1 MKKLLTALGA
11 GSAALVLA
19 TGVAAAQAPP
29 PPTAANGAAVST
41 VGHVDGTPTTV
52 ARDSASN
59 TVFVGTG
66 PNEETGK
73 GGGIVAFPA
82 GAATGVT
89 VPGVQGFVFGLAQD
103 PATGTLYASVAGQ
116 KGGSIL
122 ALSQWNGT
130 SFGSVKT
137 IFNAAKTV
145 GAVNGIALGPDGRLY
160 GGASLNVDVNK
171 KGKLAKR
178 IPYPHPFSVFSINTD
193 GSGFK
198 VVSRGLRQPWQMTFP
213 QGATS
218 PYVTV
223 LSQEVGKIPPDAIV
237 VAKQG
242 TNFGFPGC
250 FLKVGIACKGKR
262 FSKPLVSFPPHSSP
276 MGIGSL
282 GTTLYVALFGKM
294 EVDTIPV
301 AGGKPTPF
309 LTKFVAPVVL
319 TNVLEGTLYAGDLTG
334 TIYSVALS

>member
-1 MKKLLTALGA
+1 MRKLLTALAVG
-11 GSAALVLA
+11 GAALVLT
-19 TGVAAAQAPP
+19 TGVAAGQAPP
-29 PPTAANGAAVST
+29 PPTAANGAPVAT
-41 VGHVDGTPTTV
+41 VGHVDGTPTSV
-52 ARDSASN
+52 ALDSASN

-73 GGGIVAFPA
+73 GGGIIAFAA
-82 GAATGVT
+82 GSPTGAT

-116 KGGSIL
+116 KGGSIV

-137 IFNAAKTV
+137 IFNAARTV

-160 GGASLNVDVNK
+160 GGAGLNVDINK
-171 KGKLAKR
+171 KGKLAKK

-198 VVSRGLRQPWQMTFP
+198 VVARGLRQPWQMTFP
-213 QGATS
+213 QGSTS

-242 TNFGFPGC
+242 TNFGFPRC
-250 FLKVGIACKGKR
+250 FLKVGIGCKGKTFGKALVR
-262 FSKPLVSFPPHSSP
+262 FPQHTSP

-282 GTTLYVALFGKM
+282 GDTLYVALFSKM

-309 LTKFVAPVVL
+309 LTKFVAPVVA
-319 TNVLEGTLYAGDLTG
+319 TNVLDGALYAADVSGFVYKVTL
-334 TIYSVALS
+334 

>member
-1 MKKLLTALGA
+1 MKKLLSALVA
-11 GSAALVLA
+11 GGAALVLA
-19 TGVAAAQAPP
+19 TGTAAAQAPP

-41 VGHVDGTPTTV
+41 VGHVDGTPTSV
-52 ARDSASN
+52 ALDASSN
-59 TVFVGTG
+59 TVFVATG

-73 GGGIVAFPA
+73 GGGIVAFAP
-82 GAATGVT
+82 GATTGVT

-103 PATGTLYASVAGQ
+103 PSTGTLYASVFTGKA
-116 KGGSIL
+116 GSIV
-122 ALSQWNGT
+122 ALSQWNGS

-145 GAVNGIALGPDGRLY
+145 GAVNGLALGPDGRLY
-160 GGASLNVDVNK
+160 GGAALNVDVNK
-171 KGKLAKR
+171 KGKLAKK
-178 IPYPHPFSVFSINTD
+178 IPYPHPFTVFSINTD

-198 VVSRGLRQPWQMTFP
+198 VVARGLRQPWQMTFP
-213 QGATS
+213 QGSTS

-223 LSQEVGKIPPDAIV
+223 LSQDKGKIPPDAIV

-250 FLKVGIACKGKR
+250 FLKVGIACKGKHYG
-262 FSKPLVSFPPHSSP
+262 KALVSFPDHTSP
-276 MGIGSL
+276 MGIGSQ
-282 GTTLYVALFGKM
+282 GDTLYVALFGRM
-294 EVDTIPV
+294 EVDTVPV

-319 TNVLEGTLYAGDLTG
+319 TNVIDGALYAGDLSG
-334 TIYSVALS
+334 FVYKVAL

>member
-1 MKKLLTALGA
+1 MKKLLPALVA
-11 GSAALVLA
+11 GGAALVLA
-19 TGVAAAQAPP
+19 TGTAAAQAPP

-41 VGHVDGTPTTV
+41 VGHVDGTPT
-52 ARDSASN
+52 AIAFDSSTN
-59 TVFVGTG
+59 TVFVANG
-66 PNEETGK
+66 PNEGTGK
-73 GGGIVAFPA
+73 GGGITAFAP
-82 GAATGVT
+82 GATTGVQ
-89 VPGVQGFVFGLAQD
+89 VPGVDGILFGLVGD
-103 PATGTLYASVAGQ
+103 GKGTFYASVFTG
-116 KGGSIL
+116 KSGSIV

-145 GAVNGIALGPDGRLY
+145 GVVNGLGIGPDGRIY
-160 GGASLNVDVNK
+160 GGAALNVDVNK
-171 KGKLAKR
+171 KGKLSKK
-178 IPYPHPFSVFSINTD
+178 IPYPDPFTVFSINPD

-198 VVSRGLRQPWQMTFP
+198 VVSRGLRQPFQMTFP
-213 QGATS
+213 QGSTS

-223 LSQEVGKIPPDAIV
+223 LSQDKGKIPPDAIV

-250 FLKVGIACKGKR
+250 FLKVGIACKGKT
-262 FSKPLVSFPPHSSP
+262 FGKALVSFPVHTSP

-282 GTTLYVALFGKM
+282 GDTLYVALFGKM

-309 LTKFVAPVVL
+309 LTKFAAPVVA
-319 TNVLEGTLYAGDLTG
+319 TNVLEGSLYSGDLTG
-334 TIYSVALS
+334 TIYKVVLTP